1 MKVILLQDVKGSGKK
16 GQVVNVSDGY
26 AKNFLI
32 PKNLAKLADASGL
45 NDLKNKNSAEEHR
58 LAVQKAEAQANKEKI
73 DGKTVK
79 IKAKAGAGGRLFG
92 SVTSKE
98 IAEEIGKQYGVSVD
112 KKKISLDADIKSFG
126 TFAVSVKFM
135 SEIIAKTNVMVV
147 EE

>member
-1 MKVILLQDVKGSGKK
+1 
-16 GQVVNVSDGY
+16 VSDGY